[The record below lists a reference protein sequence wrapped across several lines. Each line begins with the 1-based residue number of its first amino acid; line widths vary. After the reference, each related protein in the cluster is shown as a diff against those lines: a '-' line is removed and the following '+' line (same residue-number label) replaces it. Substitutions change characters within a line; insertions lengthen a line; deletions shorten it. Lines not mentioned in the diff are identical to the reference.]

1 MVPPPTAAAER
12 ADNQTASTMEIRIEL
27 EDASALMSSNQTSTS
42 DSTFNRSRSDSF
54 KLLSQS
60 SSALSALREFELTPM
75 DIPRIIQPGYQNFA
89 ELKGTADQVDE
100 FQKTLQS
107 EYRITDI
114 TASSV
119 AVAGTSIVIGSV
131 VTALRT
137 GMLALGFLSQLPVWT
152 LFDPLMV
159 MDGVGGDDG
168 DSLQDIVDQQY
179 QPAVENTDRNRR
191 D

>member
-1 MVPPPTAAAER
+1 MSA
-12 ADNQTASTMEIRIEL
+12 MEIRIEL
-27 EDASALMSSNQTSTS
+27 EDVSALMSSNQTSTS
-42 DSTFNRSRSDSF
+42 DSPLNRTRSDASRLF
-54 KLLSQS
+54 SQS
-60 SSALSALREFELTPM
+60 GSLLNSFRDFELTPIE
-75 DIPRIIQPGYQNFA
+75 IPRIVQPGYQNFA
-89 ELKGTADQVDE
+89 ELKGTAEQVDE
-100 FQKTLQS
+100 FQKTLRS

-179 QPAVENTDRNRR
+179 QPPAENNDRRSQA
-191 D
+191 